1 MIGASLGMVGLL
13 AERLITADTYE
24 ELVRSLSFF
33 TSLGSI
39 RLGMSDFLE
48 MVLDLY
54 TDRGVLT

>member
-1 MIGASLGMVGLL
+1 MVGLL